1 MAAPNKNQSYQ
12 QMHDELESLISW
24 FESDKVNLDEALE
37 KYEAAMRLLKRM
49 EDYLNTAENKIKKIE
64 LNFGGE

>member
-1 MAAPNKNQSYQ
+1 MSAPKKSQSYQ
-12 QMHDELESLISW
+12 QMHDELDKLIEW
-24 FESDKVNLDEALE
+24 FESDGVNLDEAIE
-37 KYEAAMRLLKRM
+37 KYEAARQLLKRM